1 MDINKMQDKIIA
13 EFENLAT
20 VVNKFSYFRHL
31 KMISNGSHPMDDT
44 DRSDENLVTGCRKK
58 VWVTAYKEDDRIY
71 FKADSDHG
79 ITRGLVN
86 LLLKVYSGHTVSA
99 ITNAD
104 LYFLHEIKLFHY
116 LGASWA
122 RDFLSVVQR
131 IKSLAIVQHLNTA
144 PETRAG
150 A

>member
-1 MDINKMQDKIIA
+1 MDINRMQDKIIA

-31 KMISNGSHPMDDT
+31 KKISNGSHLMDPAEKNDQ
-44 DRSDENLVTGCRKK
+44 NLVTGCSRK
-58 VWVTAYKEDDRIY
+58 VWVTAYKQDGKIY
-71 FKADSDHG
+71 FKADSDHS

-86 LLLKVYSGHTVSA
+86 LLLKVYSGHTVST

-104 LYFLHEIKLFHY
+104 LYFLHEINLFNY
-116 LGASWA
+116 LSASWM

-131 IKSLAIVQHLNTA
+131 IKSLAIVQHLDAA
-144 PETRAG
+144 PEPKQG
-150 A
+150 